1 MKAWSTYR
9 FGVVI
14 SLHQVLGCGMGE
26 MSNILK
32 GIQRALEAIRIESEA
47 ADWQLRLEI
56 LQLILSTSE
65 SVVAD
70 ARKLTAPEVRQV
82 KQTVP
87 VPKTKWVKRYVD
99 VAKQAA
105 SGKQKRADVDDAKRL
120 RGQQQQLTAVQP
132 QTALPNQQTRI
143 ESV

>member
-1 MKAWSTYR
+1 
-9 FGVVI
+9 
-14 SLHQVLGCGMGE
+14 

-32 GIQRALEAIRIESEA
+32 GVQQALEAIRIETEK

-70 ARKLTAPEVRQV
+70 ARKQAEPEVRQL

-87 VPKTKWVKRYVD
+87 VPKAKWVKRYMD
-99 VAKQAA
+99 AAQQTDSGRQKQA
-105 SGKQKRADVDDAKRL
+105 GVDDAARL
-120 RGQQQQLTAVQP
+120 RRQQQHLAAVEP
-132 QTALPNQQTRI
+132 QAALPNQRA
-143 ESV
+143 V

>member
-1 MKAWSTYR
+1 MKAWSTYS

-14 SLHQVLGCGMGE
+14 SHHQVLGCGRIK
-26 MSNILK
+26 MSSILR
-32 GIQRALEAIRIESEA
+32 GVQQALEAIRIETEK

-70 ARKLTAPEVRQV
+70 ARKQAEPEVKQL

-87 VPKTKWVKRYVD
+87 VPKTELVKRYVD
-99 VAKQAA
+99 VPKQAD
-105 SGKQKRADVDDAKRL
+105 SERQKQADVDDAARL
-120 RGQQQQLTAVQP
+120 RQQQQQLAAVEP
-132 QTALPNQQTRI
+132 QAALPNQRT
-143 ESV
+143 V

>member
-14 SLHQVLGCGMGE
+14 SHHQVLGCGRIK
-26 MSNILK
+26 MSNILR
-32 GIQRALEAIRIESEA
+32 GVQQALEAIRIETEK

-70 ARKLTAPEVRQV
+70 ARKQAEPEVKQV

-87 VPKTKWVKRYVD
+87 VPKTKLVKRYVD
-99 VAKQAA
+99 MPKQAD
-105 SGKQKRADVDDAKRL
+105 SHRQKRTDVDDAARL
-120 RGQQQQLTAVQP
+120 RRQQQQLAAVEP
-132 QTALPNQQTRI
+132 QAALPNQRA
-143 ESV
+143 V